1 MNINFSEM
9 TQAQLRRCGAHT
21 VGTAMEIHISEKDVT
36 PLEASPRAFWFR
48 IGEMYFDLIIN
59 GNHTRSL
66 YASNKND
73 DVSILISSFNAIG
86 SLIKGMYNGKN

>member
-36 PLEASPRAFWFR
+36 PLEASSRRYWFR
-48 IGEMYFDLIIN
+48 IGEMYFDLILNEDSTIM
-59 GNHTRSL
+59 SL
-66 YASNKND
+66 YVSNEND
-73 DVSILISSFNAIG
+73 DVSIQIASFRADG
-86 SLIKGMYNGKN
+86 SIIRG

>member
-1 MNINFSEM
+1 MNINFFEM
-9 TQAQLRRCGAHT
+9 SKAKLHRYGAHT

-36 PLEASPRAFWFR
+36 PLEASPRTFWFR

-59 GNHTRSL
+59 DNHTRSL

-73 DVSILISSFNAIG
+73 DVSIQITSFRADG
-86 SLIKGMYNGKN
+86 SIIRG

>member
-1 MNINFSEM
+1 MNFSDM
-9 TQAQLRRCGAHT
+9 TTTQLRRCGADN
-21 VGTAMEIHISEKDVT
+21 VGIAMGIQISHHDVT

-59 GNHTRSL
+59 DNHTRSL

-86 SLIKGMYNGKN
+86 SLVKGGV

>member
-1 MNINFSEM
+1 MNFSEL
-9 TQAQLRRCGAHT
+9 TQAQLRRCGADN
-21 VGTAMEIHISEKDVT
+21 VGAAMEIHISGKDVT
-36 PLEASPRAFWFR
+36 PLEVSSRKFWFR

-59 GNHTRSL
+59 DNHTRSL

-86 SLIKGMYNGKN
+86 SLVKGVYNGKN

>member
-1 MNINFSEM
+1 MSMNFSEL
-9 TQAQLRRCGAHT
+9 TQAQLRRCGADN
-21 VGTAMEIHISEKDVT
+21 VGVAMGIHIHPDYVT
-36 PLEASPRAFWFR
+36 PLEASSRRYWFR

-59 GNHTRSL
+59 DNHTRSL

-86 SLIKGMYNGKN
+86 SLVKGVYNGKN

>member
-36 PLEASPRAFWFR
+36 PLEAAGRRFWFR
-48 IGEMYFDLIIN
+48 IGEMYFDLKVKLD
-59 GNHTRSL
+59 GTTSL
-66 YASNKND
+66 YVGSDDESIQIASFRPDGN
-73 DVSILISSFNAIG
+73 IIRG
-86 SLIKGMYNGKN
+86 R